1 MENLRVKA
9 ETAAA
14 SPRKKKR
21 RFRTS
26 EWQLYVMMILP
37 IGLIIL
43 FCYVPMAGIRLAFVE
58 NYYVRLGIWG
68 SPWGGLKW
76 FREMFLIPDIWNIMG
91 NTLLI
96 ASLKVFIGFPIPI
109 IISLMLNEVHSKW
122 QKRSIQTMIYLPYFL
137 SWVVLGNIIF
147 QLFGSQGSLTV
158 SLRQIGIDLNIFT
171 DGGQFVTMIV
181 ASDLWKGFGF
191 STVVYLASLT
201 GIDKGLYEAAEI
213 DGAGR
218 FKQTVHVTLPG
229 IMPIVMLVGILNLG
243 NVLNAGFEQI
253 LVLYNP
259 LVYDRAEIIDTI
271 VYKMGILQNQEELST
286 AIGLFKGVIS
296 AILIVTVNVVCTK
309 VTDYRVF

>member
-1 MENLRVKA
+1 MKSLQKKLKNFWENFYLVLVLI
-9 ETAAA
+9 
-14 SPRKKKR
+14 
-21 RFRTS
+21 F
-26 EWQLYVMMILP
+26 LYAPIAVMMALS
-37 IGLIIL
+37 
-43 FCYVPMAGIRLAFVE
+43 FNSSKSR
-58 NYYVRLGIWG
+58 
-68 SPWGGLKW
+68 SHWGGFTLQW
-76 FREMFLIPDIWNIMG
+76 YSQMFESSAVMDALY

-158 SLRQIGIDLNIFT
+158 PLRQIGIDLNIFT